1 MTAASITER
10 PASSPGELADHLAF
24 LGTLSHSFAAS
35 VDVDATLEQALLGI
49 TSVLA
54 VEAGTLFLRDE
65 ATGELVC
72 RASIGPI
79 SLDGLR
85 LRPDEG
91 IVGRCVARNAVE
103 IVQNAADDPGFLR
116 RVDESSGFVTR
127 GILCAPMA
135 VGAER
140 LGAIEILNKRD
151 GSAFDE
157 HDVNLLQ
164 VMSSSAALAISNAR
178 MAKALVE
185 QERLRRE
192 LELAAEIQRSLLP
205 RGDGFGYISGL
216 NRPIRQVSGD
226 FFDYFVLPSGQVP
239 FALGDVA
246 GKGLNAALLMAKTA
260 SLFRCLGK
268 SVHDPAALLAN
279 INREICET
287 GGRGMFVTMVA
298 GTYDPVTGQLRFANA
313 GHLPPLLRR
322 PDRSYINFP
331 AQSPPLGVESRA
343 SFENHEVNLEG
354 GEFYV
359 YSDGLTE
366 YRYGASEELGIDGL
380 VQLLASLSSM
390 PLAERLTA
398 LVAELDHA
406 GWESRDDLT
415 VLAIDDSHAG
425 EVPSDERRAA
435 RPEGEAELLIELS
448 VPARADRMATVR
460 ASVAAAARSCGFHAE
475 TAEDIVLAV
484 AEACQNVILHTYGG
498 QEGGRLELA
507 LFRRQDGILVRLR
520 DSGPPVDVARIRPRD
535 LDEIRPG
542 GLGTHFMRSLMDT
555 VDYSLAPDGAGNIL
569 HMTKRLECRDGQ

>member
-1 MTAASITER
+1 MTFASASER
-10 PASSPGELADHLAF
+10 ATSSPEEFTDPLAF

-35 VDVDATLEQALLGI
+35 LDIDATLEQALLGI
-49 TSVLA
+49 TRVLA
-54 VEAGTLFLRDE
+54 VEAGTLFLRDVS
-65 ATGELVC
+65 TGELVC
-72 RASIGPI
+72 RASVGPI
-79 SLDGLR
+79 DIDGLR
-85 LRPDEG
+85 VGPGEG

-116 RVDESSGFVTR
+116 QVDESSGFVTR
-127 GILCAPMA
+127 GILCAPMS

-140 LGAIEILNKRD
+140 IGAIEILNKRD
-151 GSAFDE
+151 GSAFDAR
-157 HDVNLLQ
+157 DINLLQ
-164 VMSSSAALAISNAR
+164 AMSSSAALAISNAR

-185 QERLRRE
+185 QERIRRE

-205 RGDGFGYISGL
+205 RDGGSGYISGL

-226 FFDYFVLPSGQVP
+226 FFDYFVLPNGLVP

-268 SVHDPAALLAN
+268 GVHDPAALLAN

-298 GTYDPVTGQLRFANA
+298 GTYDPMTGHLRFANA

-322 PDRSYINFP
+322 PDRSYADFP
-331 AQSPPLGVESRA
+331 AEAPPLGIDARTT
-343 SFENHEVNLEG
+343 FENHELNLQG

-366 YRYGASEELGIDGL
+366 YRYGESEELGIDGL
-380 VQLLASLSSM
+380 VQLLESLSGK
-390 PLAERLTA
+390 PLGERLGA
-398 LVAELDHA
+398 LITELDQA

-415 VLAIDDSHAG
+415 ILAIDDSHAG
-425 EVPSDERRAA
+425 GVPDAERRAA
-435 RPEGEAELLIELS
+435 RPEGEAEILMELAFA
-448 VPARADRMATVR
+448 ARADRMAMVR
-460 ASVAAAARSCGFHAE
+460 ASVAAAARSCGFAAE
-475 TAEDIVLAV
+475 AEEDIVLAV
-484 AEACQNVILHTYGG
+484 AEACQNVILHAYRD
-498 QEGGRLELA
+498 QEDGRIELA

-520 DSGPPVDVARIRPRD
+520 DYGPPVDPACIQPRS
-535 LDEIRPG
+535 LDELKPG

-555 VDYSLAPDGAGNIL
+555 VDYSLAPDGAGNLL
-569 HMTKRLECRDGQ
+569 HMTKRLG